1 MTNLQADSTR
11 LSPRKLRLLW
21 FGLPAAALALL
32 AVLLGVAVL
41 APLWSALQAD
51 SKRLRELQ
59 DLQDQVVVMRQQMAS
74 LDLREERS
82 LAQKDKLVDLI
93 IGSGDVSTF
102 LAMLDREAKAAGVQ
116 LDLYQPQAPAAPAS
130 APPAP
135 ASAPPAP
142 GAPAAKE
149 AQPDPMEAEGLQRT
163 GMQIL
168 AKGSYPRLLNL
179 LERIEALSV
188 LVEQSGL
195 KLELREAANSDP
207 KLAATVPPVT
217 MTIGFSL
224 YGRPSASESESAP
237 QPPAGAASRAAGGAG
252 TPAAGAPPAKPASP

>member
-1 MTNLQADSTR
+1 MTNLQDNSTR
-11 LSPRKLRLLW
+11 LSPRNLRRLW
-21 FGLPAAALALL
+21 FGLPAAAIVLL
-32 AVLLGVAVL
+32 AMLLGFAVL

-59 DLQDQVVVMRQQMAS
+59 DLQDQVVLMRQQMAS
-74 LDLREERS
+74 QDMLEERA

-102 LAMLDREAKAAGVQ
+102 LAMLDREAKATGVQ
-116 LDLYQPQAPAAPAS
+116 LDLYQPQAPT
-130 APPAP
+130 PP
-135 ASAPPAP
+135 
-142 GAPAAKE
+142 AKE

-168 AKGSYPRLLNL
+168 AKAPYPKLLNL
-179 LERIEALSV
+179 LERIEALNV

-195 KLELREAANSDP
+195 KLELRDPASSDP
-207 KLAATVPPVT
+207 KLAAIVPPVT

-224 YGRPSASESESAP
+224 YGRSAASRSESA
-237 QPPAGAASRAAGGAG
+237 QAAAAGGASG
-252 TPAAGAPPAKPASP
+252 GPAAAGAPPPAKPTSR

>member
-1 MTNLQADSTR
+1 MTTLQADSTR
-11 LSPRKLRLLW
+11 LSPRKLRWLW
-21 FGLPAAALALL
+21 FGLPAAAISLL
-32 AVLLGVAVL
+32 TLLLGVALL

-59 DLQDQVVVMRQQMAS
+59 DLQDQVVLMRQQMAS
-74 LDLREERS
+74 EDMREERA

-116 LDLYQPQAPAAPAS
+116 LDLYQPQAPTAPAS
-130 APPAP
+130 AAP
-135 ASAPPAP
+135 AAPAAP
-142 GAPAAKE
+142 GTPAAKE
-149 AQPDPMEAEGLQRT
+149 AQPDPMEAEGLERT

-168 AKGSYPRLLNL
+168 AKGPYPRLLNL

-195 KLELREAANSDP
+195 KLELRDPASSDP
-207 KLAATVPPVT
+207 KLAAIVPPVT

-224 YGRPSASESESAP
+224 YGRS
-237 QPPAGAASRAAGGAG
+237 AASRSELAQAAAAGGAIG
-252 TPAAGAPPAKPASP
+252 GAAAAGAPPPAKPTSR